1 MKNEIK
7 EELLE
12 AFDGLAKRV
21 TIPTVFLVAASVLAN
36 EIIKKNSTNWYM
48 YFVILCAIV
57 VSIVYYY
64 LSFSVF
70 SDKVKKL
77 KLNKFVLWLG
87 FIVTVT
93 AMQLVGVFAWFLALS
108 KIA

>member
-1 MKNEIK
+1 MNNETK
-7 EELLE
+7 VELLE

-21 TIPTVFLVAASVLAN
+21 TVPTAFLVAASFLAN
-36 EIIKKNSTNWYM
+36 EVIKKGSANWYM
-48 YFVILCAIV
+48 YFVMFCAVV

-70 SDKVKKL
+70 SNKVKKL
-77 KLNKFVLWLG
+77 GLNKFVLWLG

-93 AMQLVGVFAWFLALS
+93 ALQLVGVFAWFLALS
-108 KIA
+108 KVA